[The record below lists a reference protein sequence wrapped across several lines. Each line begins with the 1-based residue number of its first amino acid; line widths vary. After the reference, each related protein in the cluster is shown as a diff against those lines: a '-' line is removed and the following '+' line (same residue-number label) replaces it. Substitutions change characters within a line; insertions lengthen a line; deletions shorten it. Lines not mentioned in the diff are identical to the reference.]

1 MGQRDDLELLK
12 AWRAGD
18 PGAGNELLTRHYPS
32 VYRFFANKVNNGL
45 EDLVQSVFA
54 RCVEG
59 VATVELRGAFK
70 PYLFGI
76 CKYVLLDEYRA
87 RHAPGGELDSA
98 RDSIADL
105 GAGMT
110 TIIARKRQL
119 LLLLEALRSLPI
131 DQQIIVELFYFEELS
146 GRELGEFLGVA
157 ENTARSRVRLARERL
172 AKNIVK
178 RAQGGEVSMEE
189 AIEEGA
195 LERWAALIRKLIDEE

>member
-87 RHAPGGELDSA
+87 RHAPGGELEE
-98 RDSIADL
+98 
-105 GAGMT
+105 
-110 TIIARKRQL
+110 
-119 LLLLEALRSLPI
+119 EAQTRRHIRHL
-131 DQQIIVELFYFEELS
+131 
-146 GRELGEFLGVA
+146 
-157 ENTARSRVRLARERL
+157 RERFL
-172 AKNIVK
+172 
-178 RAQGGEVSMEE
+178 RAQSKP
-189 AIEEGA
+189 AH
-195 LERWAALIRKLIDEE
+195 